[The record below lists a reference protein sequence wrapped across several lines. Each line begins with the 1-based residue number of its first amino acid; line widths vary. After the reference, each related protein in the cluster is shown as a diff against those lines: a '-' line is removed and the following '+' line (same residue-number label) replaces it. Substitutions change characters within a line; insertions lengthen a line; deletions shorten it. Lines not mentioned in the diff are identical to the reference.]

1 MSVRTNIH
9 KVLFYLLSLSFIF
22 IGCEKDKEDN
32 SGWENCL
39 ECTTKSWVGEY
50 SGKGDYSNF
59 NNNTEMKDADVFI
72 NIEETANDYLTIY
85 LHVPSLYTATVSGDL
100 SSSYIVSFAGSSSS
114 VTATM
119 FIKDGELKLTGSARK
134 FHYKV
139 DSLIIDQ
146 VVTFETFKIQ

>member
-1 MSVRTNIH
+1 MSVRRY
-9 KVLFYLLSLSFIF
+9 VRRFLFLILLLCFIF
-22 IGCEKDKEDN
+22 SGCEKNKEDSN
-32 SGWENCL
+32 GWKNCT
-39 ECTTKSWVGEY
+39 ECTTESWTGEY

-59 NNNTEMKDADVFI
+59 TTGADMKDADVSI
-72 NIEETANDYLTIY
+72 NIEETATDYITIY